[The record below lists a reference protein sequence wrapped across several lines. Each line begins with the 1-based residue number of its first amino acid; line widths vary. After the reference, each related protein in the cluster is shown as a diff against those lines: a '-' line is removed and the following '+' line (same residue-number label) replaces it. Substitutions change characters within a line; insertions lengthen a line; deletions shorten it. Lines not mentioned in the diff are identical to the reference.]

1 NVAKANKRLPVITPG
16 AQHEPRPQRPSPG
29 PRSARA
35 GNAAG
40 PREPQEPGKR
50 EPGRGAGRDLPRQR
64 PHIALRAGQSPRL
77 RMATPLP
84 PALVVVD
91 MVGLFDFPE
100 ADVIAPA
107 ALRAARNIHTLRE
120 RFNDP
125 GWPVVFPNVNF
136 ARWQSDFRELVAM
149 ASATPG
155 PAGRI
160 AALLQPLPD
169 DHFVLKP
176 KHSAFLATA
185 LPVLLAKLGVRRILL
200 AGMALESCVLATAID
215 ANARE
220 YDVAVL
226 RDGVAGR
233 PRLRASTFK
242 VLEGA
247 GIARTIETRNAVAW
261 GARGTQ

>member
-1 NVAKANKRLPVITPG
+1 
-16 AQHEPRPQRPSPG
+16 
-29 PRSARA
+29 
-35 GNAAG
+35 
-40 PREPQEPGKR
+40 
-50 EPGRGAGRDLPRQR
+50 
-64 PHIALRAGQSPRL
+64 
-77 RMATPLP
+77 MATPVP

-120 RFNDP
+120 RFNDR
-125 GWPVVFPNVNF
+125 GWPVLFANDNF

>member
-1 NVAKANKRLPVITPG
+1 
-16 AQHEPRPQRPSPG
+16 
-29 PRSARA
+29 
-35 GNAAG
+35 
-40 PREPQEPGKR
+40 
-50 EPGRGAGRDLPRQR
+50 
-64 PHIALRAGQSPRL
+64 
-77 RMATPLP
+77 MATPVP

-120 RFNDP
+120 RFNDR
-125 GWPVVFPNVNF
+125 GWPVVFANDNF

-160 AALLQPLPD
+160 AALLQPLPE

-247 GIARTIETRNAVAW
+247 GIARTIETRRAVAW